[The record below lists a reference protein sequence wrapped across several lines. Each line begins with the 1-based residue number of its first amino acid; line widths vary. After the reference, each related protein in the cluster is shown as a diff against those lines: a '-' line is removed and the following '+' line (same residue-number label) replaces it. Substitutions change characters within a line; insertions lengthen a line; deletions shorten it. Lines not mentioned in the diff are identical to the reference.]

1 MTASDL
7 PAATARRPWYQS
19 IAGNLLVAFALI
31 AALTVG
37 ATLLS
42 LIRFNQIDAVMNRLT
57 GVSLPLV
64 QSSLGV
70 EAKTAELV
78 VLATELSKAENEAQ
92 RFQRMEN
99 LSDQIGQLWAVLS
112 RLQNIISEEATAARL
127 QQLVAAINTNVGD
140 LDRSTREILLL
151 SDRRSKAIDKAEA
164 TNEAG
169 LRLLLQVTDD
179 ILSRIGTRITQGVS
193 GQTDAPDLQ
202 RDLASLRA
210 AYTARADFNRV
221 TTLLNGIATATTPMP
236 CRDCASNSPS
246 LPTACRKAW
255 RCWHRMQP
263 RAWATFATLPD
274 RWLPSAPPTTD
285 CWRSRPNSCRN
296 GRLSPRSRQLCR
308 RSASICASRFRSST
322 RAPNARRPAPRRC
335 RRRRSTPAGYGSS

>member
-1 MTASDL
+1 MASRKQPIPPGNCSARIGSQRSCSRPVPAIPGYCPRWSGRSATSKAGCRRRTTWRPFCSRCAKARRDEPFKVISAPISNWRIVAPTRASEMTTASDL
-7 PAATARRPWYQS
+7 TAATARRPWYQS
-19 IAGNLLVAFALI
+19 IAGNLLLAFALI
-31 AALTVG
+31 AALTVS
-37 ATLLS
+37 ATFLS

-112 RLQNIISEEATAARL
+112 KLQNIISEEATAARL

-179 ILSRIGTRITQGVS
+179 ILARIGTRI
-193 GQTDAPDLQ
+193 
-202 RDLASLRA
+202 
-210 AYTARADFNRV
+210 
-221 TTLLNGIATATTPMP
+221 
-236 CRDCASNSPS
+236 
-246 LPTACRKAW
+246 
-255 RCWHRMQP
+255 
-263 RAWATFATLPD
+263 
-274 RWLPSAPPTTD
+274 
-285 CWRSRPNSCRN
+285 
-296 GRLSPRSRQLCR
+296 
-308 RSASICASRFRSST
+308 
-322 RAPNARRPAPRRC
+322 
-335 RRRRSTPAGYGSS
+335 